1 MGSRTD
7 VVVIGAG
14 AAGLAAAHHLAAEGL
29 SVTVLEAAAH
39 VGGRMATEAVD
50 GYLLDRVGQLLST
63 AYPEL
68 RRTPGISAVPLRLF
82 APGFAVH
89 SGGRRHRAGVARSTG
104 SARSARGALTAVRA
118 LASAPWPS
126 LSPLP
131 APASLPQLPPRA
143 MALDQ
148 ARLGTALGR
157 LAAAPTDRLLARP
170 ERTAREAYTSP
181 LARLLLSAL
190 LYDPGLTSSSR
201 CADLALRGFARGR
214 LCVPEGGA
222 AALPEILAATLPP
235 GCAVHTGVRVTDAS
249 INRVS
254 TKEHGEI
261 ACRAL
266 VVATGARAAAELLPG
281 LRVPDFQQVTVVHHA
296 APEPPPSGAALLL
309 DADRGGPVS
318 HTAVMSAVDPTR
330 APRGRTLV
338 SSTVLGPP
346 PPDAEVRRHLA
357 AMYGAETRAWE
368 LLAVHHSP
376 EAVVTMRP
384 PHDVRRAVRLL
395 GGLYVCG
402 DHRDTNTVQG
412 ALFSGLRAARAVLRD
427 LGAGRTRPVR
437 RTRPEHHGEP
447 ASAAPAPAARTAS
460 AQPAAPAASE
470 TAA

>member
-1 MGSRTD
+1 MDSRTD

-14 AAGLAAAHHLAAEGL
+14 IAGLAAAHHLAAEGL
-29 SVTVLEAAAH
+29 RVTVLEAASH
-39 VGGRMATEAVD
+39 VGGRMATERVD
-50 GYLLDRVGQLLST
+50 GFLLDRVGQLLST

-68 RRTPGISAVPLRLF
+68 RRTPGIEAVPLRPF

-89 SGGRRHRAGVARSTG
+89 SEGRRYRAGVLHTPRST
-104 SARSARGALTAVRA
+104 RGALTAVRA
-118 LASAPWPS
+118 LASAP

-131 APASLPQLPPRA
+131 PRSV
-143 MALDQ
+143 ALDQ
-148 ARLGTALGR
+148 ARLGAALGR
-157 LAAAPTDRLLARP
+157 LAATPADLLLARP

-235 GCAVHTGVRVTDAS
+235 GCLVHTDVWVTDAS
-249 INRVS
+249 INRVT

-266 VVATGARAAAELLPG
+266 LVATGARAAAELLPG
-281 LRVPDFQQVTVVHHA
+281 LRVPDFQEVTVVHHA
-296 APEPPPSGAALLL
+296 APEAPPTGASLVL
-309 DADRGGPVS
+309 DADRRGPVS
-318 HTAVMSAVDPTR
+318 HSAVMSAVDPTR

-346 PPDAEVRRHLA
+346 PPDADVLRQLSR
-357 AMYGAETRAWE
+357 MYGVPTHTWE
-368 LLAVHHSP
+368 LIATHHAP
-376 EAVVTMRP
+376 EAVPTMRP
-384 PHDVRRAVRLL
+384 PHDLRRAVRLL

-412 ALFSGLRAARAVLRD
+412 ALYSGRRAARAVLTD
-427 LGAGRTRPVR
+427 LRTQRTPARR
-437 RTRPEHHGEP
+437 RTEHEP
-447 ASAAPAPAARTAS
+447 AVPLQAALAAGPGEATES
-460 AQPAAPAASE
+460 TE